1 MAVDHRARRAS
12 GRLVGADD
20 EQLEA
25 PHAGAAAAPGL
36 VAVAELRERLQGLLH
51 DVESILGRGDAAA
64 ADVLLARLPEV
75 IPKGAGVD
83 SLPVALETPAGQG
96 TIDLSGT
103 LHAANAGLVRLLRV
117 PSDRLQG
124 RGVHACIARDAR
136 PEWFG
141 LVRRV
146 FGQGQRAEIQ
156 VPLKS
161 KDDDPRWVRIVAVPL
176 PVVPGLVPRALVLF
190 YDVSEE
196 RAALARLRQSE
207 EGFRSLIE
215 RLPEAVVVHRG
226 GVVAYANPAAAR
238 CFGVLEPVELLGELV
253 ERLVAPEDVEAAR
266 SEWIEAARSHR
277 ARSPRNVRLRRTDGT
292 TWLAQVTD
300 LPVVFDG
307 HWQVVTVAHDLT
319 EQREV
324 QARLMLSD
332 RLSSMGILSAG
343 LAHEINNPLQYMMAN
358 TQLVRAD
365 LDQVADDLR
374 AGGDRDRAARRVDE
388 VNGYLADVAAGE
400 RRVAELVRELRGFSR
415 VSDQHVPVS
424 LPAVVRAALRVAGN
438 ELQFRARVEVDLSDD
453 LPEVFG
459 DEGRLFQ
466 VFLNLLVNAAQAIPA
481 GAPEEHLVSVRAH
494 ASGDSVVIVVTDSG
508 CGMSSEAVAHA
519 FEPFFTTK
527 EVGEGTGLGL
537 AICAS
542 IVRGMGGEIQVESAP
557 GSGAA
562 FTLRLPLQPIADD
575 DGEQVPVEPSPLLQA
590 QARKRLLI
598 IDDEPAIRDAL
609 SRAIGVL
616 HEVVAV
622 ASAEDAIRLL
632 SDDDAFDLVL
642 SDVLMD
648 RGGGPEVHAWI
659 SSARPGLLPRLAFM
673 TGGAFLPRAA
683 EFVQRVDCPV
693 LEKPIRVRDVV
704 RLLDQL

>member
-1 MAVDHRARRAS
+1 M
-12 GRLVGADD
+12 GADD
-20 EQLEA
+20 EQRRGPDA
-25 PHAGAAAAPGL
+25 PGRAAPGL
-36 VAVAELRERLQGLLH
+36 VAVAELREQLRGLAL
-51 DVESILGRGDAAA
+51 DMDRVLDRADAAG
-64 ADVLLARLPEV
+64 ADALLARIPHVLPGG
-75 IPKGAGVD
+75 PAMAGAAR
-83 SLPVALETPAGQG
+83 ALEAPAGQG

-103 LHAANAGLVRLLRV
+103 LHAANAGLVRLLRLPGERV
-117 PSDRLQG
+117 QG
-124 RGVHACIARDAR
+124 KGVHACIVRDAR

-146 FGQGQRAEIQ
+146 FGEGERAEIQ

-161 KDDDPRWVRIVAVPL
+161 REDDPRWVRIVAAPL
-176 PVVPGLVPRALVLF
+176 PVEPGGVPRALVLF

-215 RLPEAVVVHRG
+215 RLPEAVVVHRS
-226 GVVAYANPAAAR
+226 GVVGYANPAAAR
-238 CFGVLEPVELLGELV
+238 CFGVVEPVELFGELV
-253 ERLVAPEDVEAAR
+253 EHLVAPEDVEAAR

-277 ARSPRNVRLRRTDGT
+277 ARAPRSVRLRRTDGS

-319 EQREV
+319 EQRAV
-324 QARLMLSD
+324 QARLMLAD
-332 RLSSMGILSAG
+332 RLSSMGILAAG

-365 LDQVADDLR
+365 LKQVAAELR
-374 AGGDRDRAARRVDE
+374 TGHGAERLARRLDE

-415 VSDQHVPVS
+415 VSDQHMAVS

-438 ELQFRARVEVDLSDD
+438 ELQFRARVEVDLPAD
-453 LPEVFG
+453 LPDVFG

-481 GAPEEHLVSVRAH
+481 GAPERHLVTVRAR
-494 ASGDSVVIVVTDSG
+494 AADDSVLLVVADTG
-508 CGMSSEAVAHA
+508 CGMSAEHVAHA

-527 EVGEGTGLGL
+527 DVGEGTGLGL

-542 IVRGMGGEIQVESAP
+542 IVRGMGGDIHVQSEP
-557 GSGAA
+557 GEGAA
-562 FTLRLPLQPIADD
+562 FTLRLPVGPVELED
-575 DGEQVPVEPSPLLQA
+575 EERVPVHPSPVV
-590 QARKRLLI
+590 RGRDRRRLLI
-598 IDDEPAIRDAL
+598 VDDEPAIREAL

-616 HEVVAV
+616 HDVVAV
-622 ASAEDAIRLL
+622 ASAEDAVRLL
-632 SDDDAFDLVL
+632 TDDDAFDLVL

-648 RGGGPEVHAWI
+648 RGGGPELHAWI
-659 SSARPGLLPRLAFM
+659 SSARPALLPRLVFM

-683 EFVQRVDCPV
+683 EFVQRVDRPV

-704 RLLDQL
+704 RLLDLG

>member
-1 MAVDHRARRAS
+1 
-12 GRLVGADD
+12 VGADD
-20 EQLEA
+20 EHRGDPSA
-25 PHAGAAAAPGL
+25 PSVAAPGL
-36 VAVAELRERLQGLLH
+36 VAVAELRDRLQGLVLDMDRVLARS
-51 DVESILGRGDAAA
+51 DVEA
-64 ADVLLARLPEV
+64 ADALLARLPQV
-75 IPKGAGVD
+75 
-83 SLPVALETPAGQG
+83 LPAEASAVAASAALEEPAGQG

-103 LHAANAGLVRLLRV
+103 LHAANSGLVRLLRV
-117 PSDRLQG
+117 PSDRVHG

-146 FGQGQRAEIQ
+146 FGEGERAEIQ
-156 VPLKS
+156 VPLRS
-161 KDDDPRWVRIVAVPL
+161 RQDDPRWVRIVATPL
-176 PVVPGLVPRALVLF
+176 PVGPGAVPRALVLF

-215 RLPEAVVVHRG
+215 RLPEAVVVHRS
-226 GVVAYANPAAAR
+226 GVVGYANPAAGR
-238 CFGVLEPVELLGELV
+238 CFGVVDPVELLGELV
-253 ERLVAPEDVEAAR
+253 EHLVATEDVEAAR
-266 SEWIEAARSHR
+266 AEWIEAARSHR
-277 ARSPRNVRLRRTDGT
+277 ARSPRSVRMRRTDGS

-319 EQREV
+319 EQRAV
-324 QARLMLSD
+324 QARLMLAD
-332 RLSSMGILSAG
+332 RLSSMGILAAG

-365 LDQVADDLR
+365 LKQVAAELR
-374 AGGDRDRAARRVDE
+374 SGRDPDRVARRAEE

-415 VSDQHVPVS
+415 VSNQRVPVS
-424 LPAVVRAALRVAGN
+424 LAAVVRAALRVAGN
-438 ELQFRARVEVDLSDD
+438 ELQFRARVEVELPDD
-453 LPEVFG
+453 LPQVFG

-481 GAPEEHLVSVRAH
+481 GAPEDHLVAVRAR
-494 ASGDSVVIVVTDSG
+494 AADDSVVVVVTDTG
-508 CGMSSEAVAHA
+508 CGMSKEHAAHA

-542 IVRGMGGEIQVESAP
+542 IVRGMGGDIHVQSDPDA
-557 GSGAA
+557 GAA
-562 FTLRLPLQPIADD
+562 FTLRLPLEPTAAED
-575 DGEQVPVEPSPLLQA
+575 EERVPVYPSPALPA
-590 QARKRLLI
+590 VARRRLLI

-632 SDDDAFDLVL
+632 ADDDTFDLVL

-648 RGGGPEVHAWI
+648 RGGGPELHAWI
-659 SSARPGLLPRLAFM
+659 SSARPALLPRLVFM

-683 EFVQRVDCPV
+683 EFVQRVDRPV

-704 RLLDQL
+704 RLLDLL

>member
-1 MAVDHRARRAS
+1 MGAEDDQKGARGA
-12 GRLVGADD
+12 GR
-20 EQLEA
+20 
-25 PHAGAAAAPGL
+25 PAAPGL
-36 VAVAELRERLQGLLH
+36 VALQELQVRLRSLLADVDSVLERE
-51 DVESILGRGDAAA
+51 DAAA
-64 ADVLLARLPEV
+64 ADDLLGLVAQLVPQ
-75 IPKGAGVD
+75 AGVG
-83 SLPVALETPAGQG
+83 LGVQGPVGQG

-103 LHAANAGLVRLLRV
+103 LHSANAGLVRLLRL
-117 PSDRLQG
+117 PGDRSVG
-124 RGVHACIARDAR
+124 RTVHACIQRDAR
-136 PEWFG
+136 PEWFA
-141 LVRRV
+141 LLRRV
-146 FGQGQRAEIQ
+146 FGAGERAETQ
-156 VPLKS
+156 VPLKTRTDES
-161 KDDDPRWVRIVAVPL
+161 RWVRIVATPL
-176 PVVPGLVPRALVLF
+176 PVGPGQVPRALALF

-215 RLPEAVVVHRG
+215 RLPEAVVVHRS

-238 CFGVLEPVELLGELV
+238 CFGVAEPVELFGELV
-253 ERLVAPEDVEAAR
+253 EHLVAPEDVEAAR
-266 SEWIEAARSHR
+266 AEWIEAARSHR
-277 ARSPRNVRLRRTDGT
+277 ARSPRSVRLRRTDGS

-319 EQREV
+319 EQRAV
-324 QARLMLSD
+324 QAQLMLAD
-332 RLSSMGILSAG
+332 RLSSMGILAAG

-365 LDQVADDLR
+365 LKVVSAALR
-374 AGGDRDRAARRVDE
+374 EGREPEHAARHIDE

-415 VSDQHVPVS
+415 VSDGQGPVS
-424 LPAVVRAALRVAGN
+424 VPAVVRAALRVAGN
-438 ELQFRARVEVDLSDD
+438 ELQFRARVQVELPDD
-453 LPEVFG
+453 LPVVYG

-481 GAPEEHLVSVRAH
+481 GAPETHQVSVH
-494 ASGDSVVIVVTDSG
+494 AREAEDSVYVVVADTG
-508 CGMSSEAVAHA
+508 CGMTREQVAHA

-527 EVGEGTGLGL
+527 DVGEGTGLGL

-542 IVRGMGGEIQVESAP
+542 IVRGMGGDIHVQSEVGA
-557 GSGAA
+557 GSA
-562 FTLRLPLQPIADD
+562 FTLRLPLRPVLEAEEPEVVPVDPT
-575 DGEQVPVEPSPLLQA
+575 PVEPGPDRRRILV
-590 QARKRLLI
+590 

-632 SDDDAFDLVL
+632 GDDADFDLIL

-648 RGGGPEVHAWI
+648 RGGGPELHAWI
-659 SSARPGLLPRLAFM
+659 AGSRPALLRRLAFM
-673 TGGAFLPRAA
+673 TGGAFLPKAA
-683 EFVQRVDCPV
+683 EFVQRVECPV

-704 RLLDQL
+704 RLLDVL